1 MRGAASSTWRP
12 PRSSVQEPA
21 ASTLRTQSPVVGD
34 VLDLLE
40 GLGGFQLV
48 FAGAQGGKWIG
59 LDQTIAALRPGGL
72 LVVDDMRP
80 AAWSDEEHLRQTAK
94 VRQTLLQHPGLTA
107 VELQWASHV
116 IIAAKR
122 HG

>member
-21 ASTLRTQSPVVGD
+21 ASTLRTQSPDVGD
-34 VLDLLE
+34 VLGLLE

-48 FAGAQGGKWIG
+48 FAGAQGGKVDRLG
-59 LDQTIAALRPGGL
+59 PNHRALRPGGL

-80 AAWSDEEHLRQTAK
+80 AAWIDEEHLRQTAK
-94 VRQTLLQHPGLTA
+94 VRQTLLQHPSLTA
-107 VELQWASHV
+107 VELQWASDV

-122 HG
+122 HA

>member
-80 AAWSDEEHLRQTAK
+80 AAWIDEEHLRQTAK